1 MSGLRP
7 GGAELTRQLLANVQ
21 LQPGDSVLD
30 LGCGKGESLS
40 LLRKEY
46 HCCPTGL
53 EPNPEH
59 RTAAEAANPGIPVLE
74 GRAESLPFPEQSFQL
89 VLAECVLSL
98 CEPVETALS
107 EIKRVLLPGGTLL
120 LSDVYARKQPLSG
133 GCGMLRQLYSLPQLE
148 SFLQQAGFSIRKTEN
163 ANAELLQMLGQLILE
178 KGPEEAY
185 ACLGLDACA
194 LKQSSPGYILITA
207 EAI

>member
-1 MSGLRP
+1 
-7 GGAELTRQLLANVQ
+7 
-21 LQPGDSVLD
+21 
-30 LGCGKGESLS
+30 
-40 LLRKEY
+40 
-46 HCCPTGL
+46 
-53 EPNPEH
+53 
-59 RTAAEAANPGIPVLE
+59 
-74 GRAESLPFPEQSFQL
+74 
-89 VLAECVLSL
+89 
-98 CEPVETALS
+98 
-107 EIKRVLLPGGTLL
+107 
-120 LSDVYARKQPLSG
+120 
-133 GCGMLRQLYSLPQLE
+133 MLRQLYSLPQLE